1 MVDIHDI
8 PPEILAASFEMGIY
22 TWGTTFIYPISLV
35 CSSWRDTIEHTPRLW
50 GIILIGKAHQGCG
63 PGGARAQA
71 KRLRKQIVKAKEA
84 PLSIVCD
91 AKGRVHPRELVD
103 ELVGLAHNWV
113 MADVGTE
120 FLANSRWGVLRY
132 TLEELVLRRNGN
144 PAEDNPSAFFEKD
157 GEGSICSTGT
167 RHPTKLRSFTAK
179 SLPRDWVLGFLS
191 PTIQHFHL
199 EGGDSVV
206 PRNWRG
212 GQKHNIRD
220 IWEYLMR
227 IPNATSLELVD
238 LYHTIP
244 NQDLAPQGGVHLS
257 HLRTL
262 KLLNVLFSALV
273 LATIRAPHLQTLS
286 IDGRAPPGIHY
297 RPSIEEDVGLA
308 YVFALWSQPGVVPE
322 RLHTLELRDCV
333 GLGDVP
339 FLVRWLERLPNLV
352 RLFLKDE
359 VFGNAKLHAFKSDG
373 VDEDGGSVF
382 DAEDFDIYR
391 ALARPRRMKDGEMGW
406 LCPLLM
412 ILYLDTDQDIS
423 DVIPIARARGG
434 NAPPRDVE
442 GILPPNRL
450 RRIETQLCPDATKS
464 DIQELRSLVDQVYCV
479 CTNCGLM
486 VEDSEFQ
493 FFSVVTLE
501 VCSFGCYADC
511 CFFSGCRLSISTTCV
526 PMSYVARI
534 AKNM

>member
-50 GIILIGKAHQGCG
+50 GIVLIGKAHQGCG

-132 TLEELVLRRNGN
+132 TLEELVLRRNGI
-144 PAEDNPSAFFEKD
+144 PAKDDPGAFFEKD
-157 GEGSICSTGT
+157 GGGTGNIHSTSGA

-179 SLPRDWVLGFLS
+179 SLPRGWVLGFLS
-191 PTIQHFHL
+191 PTIQHFHF

-206 PRNWRG
+206 PRTWWDG
-212 GQKHNIRD
+212 KKHNIRD
-220 IWEYLMR
+220 TWEYLTR

-238 LYHTIP
+238 LYHTVP
-244 NQDLAPQGGVHLS
+244 NQDLAPQGGVQLS

-262 KLLNVLFSALV
+262 KLLNVLFSASV

-286 IDGRAPPGIHY
+286 MDGRAAPGARYHQ
-297 RPSIEEDVGLA
+297 STAEDVGLA

-322 RLHTLELRDCV
+322 QLHTLELRDCV

-359 VFGNAKLHAFKSDG
+359 VFATAKLRSFEASG
-373 VDEDGGSVF
+373 GGGGEDEGLVS

-391 ALARPRRMKDGEMGW
+391 ALTRPRRMKDGRMGW

-412 ILYLDTDQDIS
+412 ILYLDTDQDIA

-434 NAPPRDVE
+434 NAPPQDVD
-442 GILPPNRL
+442 GVLPPNRL
-450 RRIETQLCPDATKS
+450 RRIETRLCPDATKS
-464 DIQELRSLVDQVYCV
+464 DIEELRSLVDQVYCV

-486 VEDSEFQ
+486 VEDGEFQ
-493 FFSVVTLE
+493 KKKISVVTFE

-511 CFFSGCRLSISTTCV
+511 CSFSTGAGS
-526 PMSYVARI
+526 A
-534 AKNM
+534 

>member
-1 MVDIHDI
+1 MVNIHDI

-35 CSSWRDTIEHTPRLW
+35 CSSWRGTIEHTPRLW

-63 PGGARAQA
+63 AGGARAQA
-71 KRLRKQIVKAKEA
+71 KSLRKQIVKAKEA

-120 FLANSRWGVLRY
+120 FLAHSRWGVLRY
-132 TLEELVLRRNGN
+132 TLEELVLRRNGK
-144 PAEDNPSAFFEKD
+144 PAEDDPGAFFEKD
-157 GEGSICSTGT
+157 GGGTGNIHSTSGA
-167 RHPTKLRSFTAK
+167 RHTNKLRSFTAK
-179 SLPRDWVLGFLS
+179 SLPRGWVLGFLS
-191 PTIQHFHL
+191 PTIQHFHF
-199 EGGDSVV
+199 EGGDRVVV
-206 PRNWRG
+206 PISIWG
-212 GQKHNIRD
+212 GRRHNIRD
-220 IWEYLMR
+220 TWEYLTR

-244 NQDLAPQGGVHLS
+244 NQDLAPQGGVQLS

-262 KLLNVLFSALV
+262 KLLNVLFSASV
-273 LATIRAPHLQTLS
+273 LATIKAPNLQTLS
-286 IDGRAPPGIHY
+286 MDGRAPPGVHY

-322 RLHTLELRDCV
+322 QLHTLELRDCV

-339 FLVRWLERLPNLV
+339 YLVRWLERLPNLV

-359 VFGNAKLHAFKSDG
+359 VFGSAKLRALESGG
-373 VDEDGGSVF
+373 VDDDGCSVS

-391 ALARPRRMKDGEMGW
+391 ALARPRRMKDGRMGW
-406 LCPLLM
+406 LCPFLM
-412 ILYLDTDQDIS
+412 ILYLDTDQDIA

-464 DIQELRSLVDQVYCV
+464 DIEELRSLVDQVYCV

-486 VEDSEFQ
+486 VEDSEFH
-493 FFSVVTLE
+493 FFFLGCDFRGSVHLDVILI
-501 VCSFGCYADC
+501 VVSFPTEAGSA
-511 CFFSGCRLSISTTCV
+511 
-526 PMSYVARI
+526 
-534 AKNM
+534 